1 MGILRDLHQCAVIFC
16 FNLVHVSR
24 TCWCGNIKLQLFE
37 LGKIHPRC
45 LRIVYED
52 LVHPPAS
59 VLFNQLWF
67 SFAERPS
74 PKAQAMFASI
84 LTPCLNPK
92 TSAVV
97 FRNGVILQL
106 SCLAPDP
113 GEAPFCLV
121 VKNTLVGVGHKTCQ
135 ELRESIL
142 TFEDEVNGHI
152 KIINRKTHVMFSPST
167 LHVSMLVNQKMTRNG
182 FV

>member
-37 LGKIHPRC
+37 LGKIRPRC

-97 FRNGVILQL
+97 MEWCNF
-106 SCLAPDP
+106 A
-113 GEAPFCLV
+113 
-121 VKNTLVGVGHKTCQ
+121 TLMPSS
-135 ELRESIL
+135 RPRRSSIL
-142 TFEDEVNGHI
+142 LGGQQKLS
-152 KIINRKTHVMFSPST
+152 KIA
-167 LHVSMLVNQKMTRNG
+167 
-182 FV
+182 